1 MVFTSPLPQ
10 ETLTQ
15 GAQYDEHQV
24 SEKQYDMNL
33 ICKKNL
39 IRAHLD
45 ARRHLRKRDHS
56 YEHLYHTRA
65 DKQNQIDGHRLHYR

>member
-1 MVFTSPLPQ
+1 
-10 ETLTQ
+10 
-15 GAQYDEHQV
+15 
-24 SEKQYDMNL
+24 MNL